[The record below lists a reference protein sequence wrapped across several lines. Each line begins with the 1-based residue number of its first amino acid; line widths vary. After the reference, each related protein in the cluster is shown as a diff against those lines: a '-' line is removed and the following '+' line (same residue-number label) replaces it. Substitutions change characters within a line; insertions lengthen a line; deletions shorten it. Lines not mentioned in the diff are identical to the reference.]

1 MVNWCQWQ
9 QQGAMLAPA
18 AKAGMQRSGE
28 KPALLALF
36 FCAGSIPYAGRLPPL
51 GSQRATLL
59 ASRAAASDTDSD
71 SEAEPLAG
79 AVGCSA
85 AAAPAAAEPACYV
98 IGGLGARGLV
108 YHAWLGRLVAA
119 AVLAG
124 SDEGLPPELL
134 RWKQT

>member
-1 MVNWCQWQ
+1 MPSSNAQCLLLQLRQ
-9 QQGAMLAPA
+9 ACNSQ
-18 AKAGMQRSGE
+18 KRSLPSCPGSI
-28 KPALLALF
+28 
-36 FCAGSIPYAGRLPPL
+36 CAGSIPYAGRLPPL

-59 ASRAAASDTDSD
+59 ASRAATSDTGTD

-79 AVGCSA
+79 AGGSSA
-85 AAAPAAAEPACYV
+85 AAAAAAAEPACYV